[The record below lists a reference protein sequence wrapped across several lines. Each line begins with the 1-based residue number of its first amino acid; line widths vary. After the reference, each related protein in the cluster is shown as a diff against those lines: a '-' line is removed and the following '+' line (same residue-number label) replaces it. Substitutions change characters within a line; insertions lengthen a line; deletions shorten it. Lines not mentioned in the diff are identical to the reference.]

1 MMCFRDMTF
10 CSSKEHKPDCSRQWT
25 PELSAAAERW
35 WGKPGA
41 PVAFAPFCD
50 EQPINQHQVQEDGE

>member
-10 CSSKEHKPDCSRQWT
+10 CPYSSKCWHGDTCKRAWT
-25 PELSAAAERW
+25 KDLQAEAEAW

-41 PVAFAPFCD
+41 PVAFYDDKPDCFKEATND
-50 EQPINQHQVQEDGE
+50 

>member
-10 CSSKEHKPDCSRQWT
+10 CSSKEHRPDCTRKWT
-25 PELSAAAERW
+25 PELQTAAERW

-41 PVAFAPFCD
+41 PVAFSPLCGEPTIHD
-50 EQPINQHQVQEDGE
+50 KQDGLGQ